1 LIESEITESTKQKKL
16 GEEFSL
22 FNFAWYSWHFMTQV
36 PPCMQLT
43 EAECRIAWH
52 RDMLNPAIEKTKRQY
67 LNRKT
72 GEYEEQDALYVDIR
86 TVATK
91 EQIAAEK
98 RLSSV
103 QVVRNNA
110 SQKAIE
116 NSKAAAINF
125 LSMSADDEFFA
136 VAWPGFLIFDQ

>member
-1 LIESEITESTKQKKL
+1 
-16 GEEFSL
+16 
-22 FNFAWYSWHFMTQV
+22 
-36 PPCMQLT
+36 MQLT

-136 VAWPGFLIFDQ
+136 VAWPGFLIFDQWLIWLWFLCGVVALFTPAASWIITNTGH